1 MEYKGKVEYA
11 QARKMRARNTRVY
24 RLAHWPIWI
33 GVFFLAP
40 GPLTFS
46 LFAHGFSL
54 GNSLW
59 LGAVLVGTGIALVR
73 GKVPGGEPGPYILR
87 FDEDKPNPLYRRV
100 CYTFAWN
107 AVLNY
112 ALLNM
117 AGLAIAA
124 VTGVW
129 RMKQIY
135 LYGYSPLCAVILLLG
150 ILGMLPR
157 VEPST
162 THEGTHRRYFYG
174 SVWAV
179 TAAQTVLLVL
189 WKAMPAGLAQTR
201 QGSLAKLGAFVGVLL
216 LMGLVAHRGLL
227 PRTRPILP
235 GELMVSD

>member
-1 MEYKGKVEYA
+1 MGYKGKVEYA
-11 QARKMRARNTRVY
+11 EERKMRTRNTRIY
-24 RLAHWPIWI
+24 RTCHWPIWI
-33 GVFFLAP
+33 FVFFLAP

-107 AVLNY
+107 AALNY
-112 ALLNM
+112 ALLNIS
-117 AGLAIAA
+117 GLLIAA

-135 LYGYSPLCAVILLLG
+135 YYAYLPLAAVILLTGALG
-150 ILGMLPR
+150 KLPR

-162 THEGTHRRYFYG
+162 RKEGTHRRYFYG
-174 SVWAV
+174 TVWSV
-179 TAAQTVLLVL
+179 TAAQTVLLAL
-189 WKAMPAGLAQTR
+189 WKTLPLTGATAWI
-201 QGSLAKLGAFVGVLL
+201 KLGAFLGVLAV
-216 LMGLVAHRGLL
+216 MGWFSSCGLL

-235 GELMVSD
+235 GEQMVAD

>member
-1 MEYKGKVEYA
+1 
-11 QARKMRARNTRVY
+11 MRTRNTRVY

-33 GVFFLAP
+33 WVFFLAP

-46 LFAHGFSL
+46 LFAHGFSV

-59 LGAVLVGTGIALVR
+59 LGLVLAGTGAAALR
-73 GKVPGGEPGPYILR
+73 GRLPGSEPAPYILR

-112 ALLNM
+112 LLLNL
-117 AGLAIAA
+117 AGLLIAA
-124 VTGVW
+124 VTGTW

-135 LYGYSPLCAVILLLG
+135 YYAYLPLAALILLLG
-150 ILGMLPR
+150 ALGKLPR

-162 THEGTHRRYFYG
+162 KQEGTHRRYFYG

-179 TAAQTVLLVL
+179 TAAQTLLLVL
-189 WKAMPAGLAQTR
+189 WKLLPLDGAMNWV
-201 QGSLAKLGAFVGVLL
+201 KLGAFAGALG
-216 LMGLVAHRGLL
+216 LMGWIASRGLL

-235 GELMVSD
+235 GEQMVAD